1 MTETGTPLFEV
12 QIPRPYF
19 NIAKMKQC
27 GNADSN
33 LSALSHCFIF
43 EFDEMRLENMSD
55 YIDLKK
61 SESENYHQYIWR
73 IDSLIQSGKYK
84 NWKDI
89 TPLINEELFGDDESQ
104 YRDESAY
111 RKAVKYARDFYEA
124 NVFGIEDEYLKKLQ
138 FEKRELEKVKVQ
150 VQTEK
155 LEYSRWIR
163 EEARDELIIEKICN
177 AVSSLPSLDIP
188 HHIYPIHGDRAYALV
203 FGDEHY
209 GVEFELNGLFGDI
222 INSYSPEIFEKRM
235 WDLFEQTIEI
245 IQKENIDTLNVFS
258 MGDFSDGILRVS
270 QLMKLRY
277 GVVDSAIKYADF
289 ISNWLNE
296 LTKYV
301 RVKYQSTNGNHTEL
315 RMIGQPKGTFTE
327 DNMGK
332 VVAEFIKARLKDN
345 PNFTYIENPT
355 GYIYE
360 ELAGHPILGIHG
372 EVKNMGNAIREF
384 SSVYGVN
391 IQYLLAG
398 HLHHNKVEEVGVNQE
413 VINVGSVIGI
423 DSYSLSLRKT
433 ANASSKLLVFERDK
447 GKVCEYTLKLN

>member
-1 MTETGTPLFEV
+1 M
-12 QIPRPYF
+12 
-19 NIAKMKQC
+19 
-27 GNADSN
+27 
-33 LSALSHCFIF
+33 
-43 EFDEMRLENMSD
+43 
-55 YIDLKK
+55 DLHKL
-61 SESENYHQYIWR
+61 ESENFHQYIWR
-73 IDSLIQSGKYK
+73 IDELVQSGKYK
-84 NWKDI
+84 NWKEI
-89 TPLINEELFGDDESQ
+89 TPLVNRELFGNDELQ

-124 NVFGIEDEYLKKLQ
+124 GVFGDNEDEYYKKLQ
-138 FEKRELEKVKVQ
+138 IEKRELEKVKVQ
-150 VQTEK
+150 IQTEK
-155 LEYSRWIR
+155 LEYSRWLR
-163 EEARDELIIEKICN
+163 EEARDELIAEKICN
-177 AVSSLPSLDIP
+177 AISSLSSLDIP
-188 HHIYPIHGDRAYALV
+188 RYIDPIHNSRAYALI

-209 GVEFELNGLFGDI
+209 GTEFELKGLFGEI
-222 INSYSPEIFEKRM
+222 INAYSPEIFENRM
-235 WDLFEQTIEI
+235 WSLFNQTIEI

-258 MGDFSDGILRVS
+258 MGDFSDGILRVC

-277 GVVDSAIKYADF
+277 GVVDGTIKYADF

-332 VVAEFIKARLKDN
+332 VIVEFIKTRLKDN

-360 ELAGHPILGIHG
+360 ELAGYQVLGIHG
-372 EVKNMGNAIREF
+372 DIKNMENAIKEF
-384 SSVYGVN
+384 SSIYGIH

-423 DSYSLSLRKT
+423 DNYSLALRKT
-433 ANASSKLLVFERDK
+433 SNASAKLLIFENGK
-447 GKVCEYTLKLN
+447 GKTCEYTFKLN